1 MIELVIIFVI
11 FATLTY
17 LANKYIKRYVKNK
30 EENISD
36 NFYSNE
42 HIFESIPSIFP
53 TVGIFLTAVGIIIG
67 LVQFNENDIKSS
79 ITDLL
84 GGIKFSFI
92 ATAIGLLLL
101 LIFQKII
108 EFTKNKLELNDLKK
122 DIQSEEKSEDF
133 YKELIEKL
141 TELGENQL
149 KSEEQV
155 KILKEQNDKLNE
167 LFNLVQ
173 LQQQQNSKL
182 DEVSSFIEK
191 QKQIDESILKSI
203 EDLKNQQLDKSELFT
218 KQIKEIE
225 TQLKE
230 GNTSL
235 KELQVETN
243 SILTTNLK
251 EVNNQ
256 ITNGLDKLNNEVTA
270 SNKKTIEISEGI
282 LESNIR
288 SNEIFETKFEDFI
301 RLLEENNTKG
311 LVEVMKVA
319 TEEFNKQMADLINT
333 LVQENFAQLND
344 SVENLNS
351 WQKENIENI
360 SALTAHFKETT
371 ELFSHSSLVL
381 NEVAENTKQLVSDD
395 GKLKEIIQQ
404 LSTVLI
410 DDEKF
415 VSITTKLSNTID
427 LVETSTILYEETSS
441 KLNQWIVNEYEFKQ
455 GVEILI
461 TKLEEFKDFNGELWI
476 SYRKEMQEAV
486 NIIKDTTNAFNENV
500 DNLNVEFYERLKNT
514 LENLDSYI
522 VTLIERERDE

>member
-1 MIELVIIFVI
+1 MIELGIIIIFASLSFYIYFV
-11 FATLTY
+11 
-17 LANKYIKRYVKNK
+17 YIKRYVKNK
-30 EENISD
+30 ENNISD
-36 NFYSNE
+36 EFYSNE
-42 HIFESIPSIFP
+42 HIFDSIPSIFP
-53 TVGIFLTAVGIIIG
+53 TLGIFFTAVGIIWG
-67 LVQFNENDIKSS
+67 LFKFNENDIKSS
-79 ITDLL
+79 ITELL

-92 ATAIGLLLL
+92 ATAMGLALL

-108 EFTKNKLELNDLKK
+108 ELKKKKLEILNSKK
-122 DIQSEEKSEDF
+122 NAQSDRKSEDF
-133 YKELIEKL
+133 YKELILKL
-141 TELGENQL
+141 EELGKNHLQSEDQVALL
-149 KSEEQV
+149 KD
-155 KILKEQNDKLNE
+155 QNEKLNE

-173 LQQQQNSKL
+173 LFKLQNTKF
-182 DEVSSFIEK
+182 DEVFRLIEE
-191 QKQIDESILKSI
+191 QKLIDENILKSL
-203 EDLKNQQLDKSELFT
+203 EDLKNQQAAKSELFNQ
-218 KQIKEIE
+218 KIKEIE

-243 SILTTNLK
+243 SILATNLK

-256 ITNGLDKLNNEVTA
+256 ITSGLGKLNEEVSI
-270 SNKKTIEISEGI
+270 SNKKTIEINEGI

-288 SNEIFETKFEDFI
+288 SNELFETKFDEFI
-301 RLLEENNTKG
+301 ILLQENNTKG
-311 LVEVMKVA
+311 LVEVMKTA
-319 TEEFNKQMADLINT
+319 TEEFNKQMSDLINK
-333 LVQENFAQLND
+333 LVQENFAQLNE

-360 SALTAHFKETT
+360 SALTSHFKETT
-371 ELFSHSSLVL
+371 ELFAHSSLVL
-381 NEVAENTKQLVSDD
+381 KEVAENTKQLVSDD

-410 DDEKF
+410 DDDKF
-415 VSITTKLSNTID
+415 VSITSKLSNTID
-427 LVETSTILYEETSS
+427 LVEKSTILYEETSS
-441 KLNQWIVNEYEFKQ
+441 KLNQWVVNEYEFKQ

-486 NIIKDTTNAFNENV
+486 NIIKDTTSAFNDNV
-500 DNLNVEFYERLKNT
+500 DNLNAEFYVRLSNT

>member
-1 MIELVIIFVI
+1 MIELVIIFLV
-11 FATLTY
+11 FAALTY
-17 LANKYIKRYVKNK
+17 FANKYIKRYVKNK
-30 EENISD
+30 DENVSND
-36 NFYSNE
+36 FYSNE

-92 ATAIGLLLL
+92 ATATGLFLLLV
-101 LIFQKII
+101 FQKII
-108 EFTKNKLELNDLKK
+108 EYNKNKLELNDLKK
-122 DIQSEEKSEDF
+122 DVQSNEKSEDF
-133 YKELIEKL
+133 YRGLIEKL
-141 TELGENQL
+141 EELGKNQL
-149 KSEEQV
+149 KSEDQV
-155 KILKEQNDKLNE
+155 ELLKEQNEKLSE
-167 LFNLVQ
+167 LFNLVE
-173 LQQQQNSKL
+173 LHKQQNTKL
-182 DEVSSFIEK
+182 DEVFGLIEK
-191 QKQIDESILKSI
+191 QKQIDENILKSI
-203 EDLKNQQLDKSELFT
+203 EDLKNQQTDKSELFT
-218 KQIKEIE
+218 NQIKEIE
-225 TQLKE
+225 AQLRE
-230 GNTSL
+230 GNNSL

-251 EVNNQ
+251 EVNHQ
-256 ITNGLDKLNNEVTA
+256 ITSGLDKLNEEVST

-311 LVEVMKVA
+311 LVEVMKAA
-319 TEEFNKQMADLINT
+319 TEEFNNQMADLINK
-333 LVQENFAQLND
+333 LVQENFAQLNE

-360 SALTAHFKETT
+360 SALTSHFKETT

-381 NEVAENTKQLVSDD
+381 KEVAENTKQLVSDD

-415 VSITTKLSNTID
+415 VSITSKLSNTID
-427 LVETSTILYEETSS
+427 LVEKSTILYEETSS
-441 KLNQWIVNEYEFKQ
+441 KLNQWVVNEYEFKQ

-486 NIIKDTTNAFNENV
+486 NIIKDTTNAFNDNV
-500 DNLNVEFYERLKNT
+500 DNLNAEFYARLSST
-514 LENLDSYI
+514 LESLDSYI

>member
-1 MIELVIIFVI
+1 MIELGIIIIFAALS
-11 FATLTY
+11 FYTY
-17 LANKYIKRYVKNK
+17 FVYIKRYVKNK
-30 EENISD
+30 EDNISD
-36 NFYSNE
+36 DFYSNE

-53 TVGIFLTAVGIIIG
+53 TLGIFFTAVGIIWG
-67 LVQFNENDIKSS
+67 LFKFNENDIKSS
-79 ITDLL
+79 ITELL

-92 ATAIGLLLL
+92 ATAIGLALL

-108 EFTKNKLELNDLKK
+108 EFKKKKLEILNSKK
-122 DIQSEEKSEDF
+122 NVQSDQKSEEF

-141 TELGENQL
+141 EQLGKNQL
-149 KSEEQV
+149 KSEDQ
-155 KILKEQNDKLNE
+155 IALMKEQNEKLSE
-167 LFNLVQ
+167 LFNLVE
-173 LQQQQNSKL
+173 LHKQQNTKL
-182 DEVSSFIEK
+182 DEVFGLIQK
-191 QKQIDESILKSI
+191 QKQIDESVLKSI
-203 EDLKNQQLDKSELFT
+203 EDLRKQQSDNSELLT
-218 KQIKEIE
+218 NQIKEIE
-225 TQLKE
+225 TQLRE

-256 ITNGLDKLNNEVTA
+256 ISSGLDKLNNEVTA

-282 LESNIR
+282 LESSFR
-288 SNEIFETKFEDFI
+288 SNEIFESKFEDFI

-311 LVEVMKVA
+311 LIEVMEAA
-319 TEEFNKQMADLINT
+319 TKKFNEKMSELINE
-333 LVQENFAQLND
+333 LVQENFAQLNE

-360 SALTAHFKETT
+360 SALTTHFKETT
-371 ELFSHSSLVL
+371 ELFSHSSSVL
-381 NEVAENTKQLVSDD
+381 KEVAENTKQLVSDD
-395 GKLKEIIQQ
+395 GKLKEIIKQ

-410 DDEKF
+410 DDDKF
-415 VSITTKLSNTID
+415 VSITTKLSNTVD
-427 LVETSTILYEETSS
+427 LVEKSTILYEETSS
-441 KLNQWIVNEYEFKQ
+441 KLNQWVVNEYEFKQ

-486 NIIKDTTNAFNENV
+486 NIIKDTTKAFNDNV
-500 DNLNVEFYERLKNT
+500 DNLNEEFYERLKNT